1 MGSSACRSST
11 WCTRWGFAFSTNSAG
26 WPRSASRR
34 RTVSGIRQ
42 RSLRRTTRHASSAI
56 QSPPTASSDLPLTA
70 MLEITVGSLRFT
82 ARWEADAAPT
92 TCAAFRRL
100 LPLRAQLVQARWSG
114 ESAWIPLG
122 DLQTGLGYEHH
133 TSYPA
138 AGQLLLYP
146 GGISETEVLFPYG
159 STSFASKAGPLAG
172 NHFATIEQGR
182 ELLAELGRR
191 VLYEGAQEI
200 VFSEG

>member
-1 MGSSACRSST
+1 
-11 WCTRWGFAFSTNSAG
+11 
-26 WPRSASRR
+26 
-34 RTVSGIRQ
+34 
-42 RSLRRTTRHASSAI
+42 
-56 QSPPTASSDLPLTA
+56 

-82 ARWEADAAPT
+82 ARWETQVAPK

-100 LPLRAQLVQARWSG
+100 LPLRARLVQARWSG
-114 ESAWIPLG
+114 ESAWVPLG
-122 DLQTGLGYEHH
+122 DLETGLGFENH

-159 STSFASKAGPLAG
+159 PSSFASKAGPLAG
-172 NHFATIEQGR
+172 NHFATIQEGR
-182 ELLAELGRR
+182 ELLTELGRR
-191 VLYEGAQEI
+191 VLYDGAQEI

>member
-1 MGSSACRSST
+1 
-11 WCTRWGFAFSTNSAG
+11 
-26 WPRSASRR
+26 
-34 RTVSGIRQ
+34 
-42 RSLRRTTRHASSAI
+42 
-56 QSPPTASSDLPLTA
+56 

-82 ARWEADAAPT
+82 ARWEEAAPK

-122 DLQTGLGYEHH
+122 DLKTGLDFENH

-172 NHFATIEQGR
+172 NHFASIEEGR
-182 ELLAELGRR
+182 ALLAELGRR

>member
-1 MGSSACRSST
+1 
-11 WCTRWGFAFSTNSAG
+11 
-26 WPRSASRR
+26 
-34 RTVSGIRQ
+34 
-42 RSLRRTTRHASSAI
+42 
-56 QSPPTASSDLPLTA
+56 

-82 ARWEADAAPT
+82 ARWETSVAPK

-100 LPLRAQLVQARWSG
+100 LPLRARLVQARWSG
-114 ESAWIPLG
+114 ESAWVPLG
-122 DLQTGLGYEHH
+122 DLETGLGFENH

-172 NHFATIEQGR
+172 NHFATIEEGR
-182 ELLAELGRR
+182 ELLTELGRR
-191 VLYEGAQEI
+191 VLYDGAQEI
-200 VFSEG
+200 VFSEA

>member
-11 WCTRWGFAFSTNSAG
+11 WCTRWGFASSTNSAG
-26 WPRSASRR
+26 WPRLASRP
-34 RTVSGIRQ
+34 RTASGTPR
-42 RSLRRTTRHASSAI
+42 RSLRRTPRRESSAI
-56 QSPPTASSDLPLTA
+56 RSPRMASSDLPLSA
-70 MLEITVGSLRFT
+70 MLEITVGSLRFA
-82 ARWEADAAPT
+82 ARWETDAAPK

-114 ESAWIPLG
+114 AAAWVPLG

-133 TSYPA
+133 TSYPG

-172 NHFATIEQGR
+172 TQFASIDPGGE
-182 ELLAELGRR
+182 
-191 VLYEGAQEI
+191 
-200 VFSEG
+200 